1 MDGVQGTFALLDAIA
16 AQAPVGVGFWD
27 AQLRLRYANEALARL
42 IGLPEEACLGRTLPV
57 LAGEIGVALERL
69 LAQVLATEDPVV
81 GRAVHGRTPASGD
94 EAIDWTGAYFPLR
107 GEDGTT
113 IGVAAV
119 MRRLMEERP
128 TAELQRAL
136 QEALAA
142 RTEAELARSRTAFIA
157 EAGARMATS
166 MDARQALRRL
176 ARAAVPR
183 AADWCSVSLI
193 DRDGRLSPV
202 AAAHRDEEQEAL
214 LWAMLNRRPLHVDGP
229 AGPAEAL
236 RAGRPVLQEVVEDAD
251 LERIAVDEHHLRHM
265 RALGIRSSLIV
276 PLSSPRRAI
285 GTITLVHAESGR
297 RYGPEDVTMAEA
309 LAAWAGLHVENAR
322 LYTERSLIASTL
334 QEGLLPAAL
343 PELPGVDLAVR
354 YRPAGDQNQ
363 VGGDFYDVY
372 PVEEGRFTAVVGD
385 VSGKGA
391 AAAALTALARH
402 TLFAGAVR
410 GGTGPENLALL
421 NDALLRRGGGG
432 HFCTAVVL
440 DAEPRDGEL
449 VVRIA
454 NGGHPAPLVLRAG
467 GAVAETDRGG
477 MLIGAVE
484 APPLHVEEVRLRPGD
499 LLVAYTD
506 GAIELRGD
514 DPAAGERL
522 LRERLG
528 ALAGEP
534 AATVAAELEAAVVAA
549 SGGEPQD
556 DVALLVVG
564 PAPR

>member
-183 AADWCSVSLI
+183 AADWCSISLI
-193 DRDGRLSPV
+193 DRDGRLNPV

-265 RALGIRSSLIV
+265 RALSIRSSLIV

-484 APPLHVEEVRLRPGD
+484 APPLHVEEVRLRSGD

-534 AATVAAELEAAVVAA
+534 AATVAAELEAAVVDA
-549 SGGEPQD
+549 SGGEPHD
-556 DVALLVVG
+556 DIALLVVG
-564 PAPR
+564 PARR

>member
-183 AADWCSVSLI
+183 AADWCSISLI
-193 DRDGRLSPV
+193 DRDGRLNPV

-484 APPLHVEEVRLRPGD
+484 APPLHVEEVRLCPGD

-534 AATVAAELEAAVVAA
+534 AATVAAELEAAVVDA
-549 SGGEPQD
+549 SGGEPHD
-556 DVALLVVG
+556 DIALLVVG
-564 PAPR
+564 PARR

>member
-1 MDGVQGTFALLDAIA
+1 
-16 AQAPVGVGFWD
+16 
-27 AQLRLRYANEALARL
+27 
-42 IGLPEEACLGRTLPV
+42 
-57 LAGEIGVALERL
+57 
-69 LAQVLATEDPVV
+69 
-81 GRAVHGRTPASGD
+81 
-94 EAIDWTGAYFPLR
+94 
-107 GEDGTT
+107 
-113 IGVAAV
+113 
-119 MRRLMEERP
+119 
-128 TAELQRAL
+128 
-136 QEALAA
+136 
-142 RTEAELARSRTAFIA
+142 
-157 EAGARMATS
+157 
-166 MDARQALRRL
+166 
-176 ARAAVPR
+176 
-183 AADWCSVSLI
+183 
-193 DRDGRLSPV
+193 
-202 AAAHRDEEQEAL
+202 
-214 LWAMLNRRPLHVDGP
+214 
-229 AGPAEAL
+229 
-236 RAGRPVLQEVVEDAD
+236 
-251 LERIAVDEHHLRHM
+251 
-265 RALGIRSSLIV
+265 
-276 PLSSPRRAI
+276 
-285 GTITLVHAESGR
+285 
-297 RYGPEDVTMAEA
+297 MAEA

-534 AATVAAELEAAVVAA
+534 AATVAAELEAAVVDA
-549 SGGEPQD
+549 SGGEPHD
-556 DVALLVVG
+556 DIALLVVG
-564 PAPR
+564 PARR

>member
-42 IGLPEEACLGRTLPV
+42 IGLPEEACLGQTLPV

-183 AADWCSVSLI
+183 AADWCSISLI
-193 DRDGRLSPV
+193 DRDGRLNPV

-265 RALGIRSSLIV
+265 RALSIRSSLIV

-484 APPLHVEEVRLRPGD
+484 APPLHVEEVRLRSGD

-534 AATVAAELEAAVVAA
+534 AATVAAELEAAVVDA
-549 SGGEPQD
+549 SGGEPHD
-556 DVALLVVG
+556 DIALLVVG
-564 PAPR
+564 PARR

>member
-183 AADWCSVSLI
+183 AADWCSISLI
-193 DRDGRLSPV
+193 DRDGRLNPV

-534 AATVAAELEAAVVAA
+534 AATVAAELEAAVVDA
-549 SGGEPQD
+549 SGGEPHD
-556 DVALLVVG
+556 DIALLVVG
-564 PAPR
+564 PARR

>member
-42 IGLPEEACLGRTLPV
+42 VGLPEEACLGRTLPV

-183 AADWCSVSLI
+183 AADWCSISLI
-193 DRDGRLSPV
+193 DRDGRLNPV

-265 RALGIRSSLIV
+265 RALSIRSSLIV

-484 APPLHVEEVRLRPGD
+484 APPLHVEEVRLRSGD

-534 AATVAAELEAAVVAA
+534 AATVAAELEAAVVDA
-549 SGGEPQD
+549 SGGEPHD
-556 DVALLVVG
+556 DIALLVVG
-564 PAPR
+564 PARR